1 MTNHPTRDGWTIVAS
16 APLRGLWRVS
26 AHRSDPDGWAML
38 PGRWGTEDQA
48 LAAAEAWLPTVAPYA
63 PAAAAPPAAEP
74 DEADEADEDP
84 EPQPA
89 VALPGQLDLFGA
101 RR

>member
-1 MTNHPTRDGWTIVAS
+1 VTRGAWTIVVS
-16 APLRGLWRVS
+16 APGGGLWRAS

-38 PGRWGTEDQA
+38 PGRWATEGEA
-48 LAAAEAWLPTVAPYA
+48 LAAAEAWLPTPDPWRLSA
-63 PAAAAPPAAEP
+63 PAPTAEPEPDAEP
-74 DEADEADEDP
+74 DEDADA

-101 RR
+101 RL

>member
-1 MTNHPTRDGWTIVAS
+1 MTRGAWTIVVS
-16 APLRGLWRVS
+16 APGGGLWRAS

-38 PGRWGTEDQA
+38 PGRWATEGEA
-48 LAAAEAWLPTVAPYA
+48 LAVAEAWLPTPDPWRLSAPVAPA
-63 PAAAAPPAAEP
+63 EPEP
-74 DEADEADEDP
+74 DEDADEDADA

-101 RR
+101 RL